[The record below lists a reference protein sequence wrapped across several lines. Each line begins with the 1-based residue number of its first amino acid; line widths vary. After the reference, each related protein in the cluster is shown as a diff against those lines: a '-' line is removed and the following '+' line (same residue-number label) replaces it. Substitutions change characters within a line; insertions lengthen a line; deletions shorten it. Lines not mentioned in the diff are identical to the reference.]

1 MADNGVPDLELIS
14 FKLCPFVQRSA
25 ITLRHKA
32 APYRIRYIDLA
43 DPPAWFRALSPRG
56 KVPLLVVDGG
66 PVVFESAVIN
76 EFIDEVTP
84 GRLHPDDPL
93 QRALNRSWIEFG
105 SDALMDM
112 RELTTVESEN
122 GFRTIVEAHLAKLA
136 QVEAALGDG
145 PFFNGAAFSLVD
157 AAYAPLFMRLGL
169 IGRLAPLL
177 DATALPKMARW
188 SAVLLDLP
196 AVAGSVVAGFADLF
210 EDLIARRQGYLATRL
225 TGRAPPDPA
234 AKSLY

>member
-1 MADNGVPDLELIS
+1 MADHGVPDLELVS
-14 FKLCPFVQRSA
+14 FKLCPFVQRSV

-32 APYRIRYIDLA
+32 APYRIRYVDLA
-43 DPPAWFRALSPRG
+43 DPPAWFRTLSPRG

-66 PVVFESAVIN
+66 QVVFESAVIN

-105 SDALMDM
+105 SAALMDL
-112 RELTTVESEN
+112 RELTTVATADD
-122 GFRTIVEAHLAKLA
+122 FAAVADAHLAKLT
-136 QVEAALGDG
+136 QVEVAIADG
-145 PFFNGAAFSLVD
+145 PFFNGASFSLVD
-157 AAYAPLFMRLGL
+157 AAYAPLLMRLDL
-169 IGRLAPLL
+169 IGRLVPLS
-177 DATALPKMARW
+177 DIAALPKIARW
-188 SAVLLDLP
+188 RAVLLDLP
-196 AVAGSVVAGFADLF
+196 AVAGSVVADFADLF

-225 TGRAPPDPA
+225 PDRGPADPA